1 MSKNHWQQ
9 IVSGGLAFSLA
20 VACAEQARTVQAPS
34 SNGSTDNCEPPFTR
48 YDESLGKIIGN
59 IVQSDASKFIE
70 SHPVETGGK
79 EVYGYCLGDT
89 NTYWVVDSQEGT
101 VDIFV
106 EVGEGRVNKLAG
118 KSIGSGEITDSVW
131 FYTDEN
137 GNPTNSQALS
147 IDLPQ
152 GSNKDIFINLT
163 NPDGSSTNEDI
174 FIVTPNFELA
184 SKVNLKPISIT
195 SVDGS
200 ELILTPTP
208 PPPGL
213 TVTETLAPT
222 ATPEATAAAEIG
234 EFTPANDIVLTENL
248 SNYDFKLASDADK
261 KAIFLDTIHNQVA
274 WATSKSKGFES
285 NRAIYEAIVVE
296 HPEWEG
302 IGLGSDYNTVVAFMT
317 EFLTRSGG
325 KMIVADASFNKF
337 TANFNLPIKFEVIQV
352 NEFPKGYSR
361 YIANTDKS
369 GPGGGGSVYVDENGQ
384 YVYSIAILPGAI
396 ERTQTEPQ
404 SLYKA
409 WNWTPAEVISDLF
422 RQTISELVY
431 KNRYSDEMKYQL
443 YTRGGVPSN
452 ENFFSDVYW
461 TFLKDK

>member
-222 ATPEATAAAEIG
+222 ATPEPTATAKPEIIVQQEVTFDLTNG
-234 EFTPANDIVLTENL
+234 EEYSMPGFFANFPEDATPEQIADIEKRLLEKAFEFIANDN
-248 SNYDFKLASDADK
+248 
-261 KAIFLDTIHNQVA
+261 VA
-274 WATSKSKGFES
+274 WGDLGPPRDFNMSKSDKNFFD
-285 NRAIYEAIVVE
+285 NIYWKLPDAGKVFAGGWIVPPNVPGGIRHE
-296 HPEWEG
+296 PENQFYTG
-302 IGLGSDYNTVVAFMT
+302 ILSVTHNEITGTVIRYT
-317 EFLTRSGG
+317 
-325 KMIVADASFNKF
+325 
-337 TANFNLPIKFEVIQV
+337 TANDNHFANMIYVGAYPERIVSLIK
-352 NEFPKGYSR
+352 
-361 YIANTDKS
+361 T
-369 GPGGGGSVYVDENGQ
+369 
-384 YVYSIAILPGAI
+384 GAI
-396 ERTQTEPQ
+396 E
-404 SLYKA
+404 
-409 WNWTPAEVISDLF
+409 ISKSSIQPPL
-422 RQTISELVY
+422 
-431 KNRYSDEMKYQL
+431 N
-443 YTRGGVPSN
+443 P
-452 ENFFSDVYW
+452 
-461 TFLKDK
+461 